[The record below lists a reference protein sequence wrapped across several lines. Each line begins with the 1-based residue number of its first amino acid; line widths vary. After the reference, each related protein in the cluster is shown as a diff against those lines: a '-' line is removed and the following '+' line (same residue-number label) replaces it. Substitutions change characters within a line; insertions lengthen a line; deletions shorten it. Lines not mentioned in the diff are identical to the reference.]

1 LEEILSEQLILTIA
15 LWFGIYAIVALS
27 LNIEYGYGGI
37 PNFGRA
43 LAVLIG
49 GIAVGGIVN
58 RILMSIFGISGGIVE
73 ASGNVKS
80 IVNEIIVQDP
90 LVGIVIILAS
100 LALAAAIGGLTGV
113 LFILP
118 SAKLS
123 EDYLAMTLL
132 AISEVGYLVSN
143 YDTDIVGG
151 YYGVSTPN
159 VLAFVPGESRV
170 PVFAALAIVVA
181 LLCYL
186 FTERLL
192 NSPYG
197 RTLRAMRENE
207 TVTKAYGKNVIRLR
221 IKTVAVGSAMASLA
235 GVLYSLF
242 SVNVITTS
250 FGRVE
255 WTFYPILMVLLGG
268 AGNNAG
274 VLLGTLAFV
283 SARILLITYKF
294 EITSLL
300 HLPFEAVWLEYILF
314 GIVMLLILVYRP
326 VGILREKPIL
336 TKPIRKVVN
345 GRITEQSKVRHQKIQ
360 R

>member
-1 LEEILSEQLILTIA
+1 MEEIVSEQLILTIG
-15 LWFGIYAIVALS
+15 LWFGIYAIVVLS

-43 LAVLIG
+43 LAVLMG
-49 GIAVGGIVN
+49 GIAVGGIIN
-58 RILMSIFGISGGIVE
+58 RILMSLFNISTGIVE

-80 IVNEIIVQDP
+80 IVNEIIVRDP
-90 LVGIVIILAS
+90 VVGVILILSS
-100 LALAAAIGGLTGV
+100 LALAAALGAVTGV

-132 AISEVGYLVSN
+132 AISEVGYLISN
-143 YDTDIVGG
+143 YDMDIVGG
-151 YYGVSTPN
+151 YYGVSIPN
-159 VLAFVPGESRV
+159 VLAFVPGENRV
-170 PVFAALAIVVA
+170 PVFAALAILVA
-181 LLCYL
+181 FLCYL

-197 RTLRAMRENE
+197 RALRAMRENE
-207 TVTKAYGKNVIRLR
+207 SVTKAYGKNVIRLR

-242 SVNVITTS
+242 SVNVIATS

-268 AGNNAG
+268 AGNNTG
-274 VLLGTLAFV
+274 VLLGTFAFV

-294 EITSLL
+294 EITSIL

-314 GIVMLLILVYRP
+314 GIIMLLILVYRP
-326 VGILREKPIL
+326 MGILREKPIL
-336 TKPIRKVVN
+336 TRPIRNVASAKDAKQSEGKV
-345 GRITEQSKVRHQKIQ
+345 
-360 R
+360 